1 MSDINEVRFLD
12 YLFMD
17 NISNNIKMEQS
28 KKILEWVIIL
38 VSSSTLINNF
48 QSDEGFLDDILR
60 FELREV
66 MLWGKIFFLIVLAL
80 DRSDKIEVILSFC
93 IPVYFLI

>member
-28 KKILEWVIIL
+28 KKILEGVIIL

-48 QSDEGFLDDILR
+48 QSDERFLDDILR

-66 MLWGKIFFLIVLAL
+66 MLWGKIFFFIVLAL
-80 DRSDKIEVILSFC
+80 DGSDKIEIILSFC
-93 IPVYFLI
+93 IPVNFLI